1 MTRPASDLR
10 PRIGVDLTR
19 AGADTAW
26 PALVRE
32 AAALAPELAL
42 QAFVAPAQRRLL
54 DTGAAG
60 PAVPAVVVPPG
71 LPAAWRWPRL
81 QRQWR
86 LDLLHLDGV
95 APWWAGGAWSTSLH
109 QLPQGRSL
117 RRVAGARFI
126 GVPSRWA
133 GERLVHDHGVDPAR
147 VAVVPPG
154 VDAVRFRPGSDGR
167 ALVHALGLEPNGYLC
182 CVARRDARK
191 LPLTLLEALAHM
203 PRPRPTLVLIGREED
218 PAHRLALEIAVQ
230 RLGLAADVRLLDHIT
245 DTQLPALL
253 RHARLFVQPSLEAHR
268 GTAVL
273 EAMASGVA
281 VVTADVPVLAER
293 VGRAGLTVHPHDS
306 HELAAAMLCL
316 LADPRRREALVQR
329 GLARAQAHHWRG
341 VAERLVEGWRDA
353 VARPA
358 PLRSPAWA

>member
-1 MTRPASDLR
+1 MTTLAADRR
-10 PRIGVDLTR
+10 PRIGVDLTQ
-19 AGADTAW
+19 AGADSAW
-26 PALVRE
+26 PAWVRE
-32 AAALAPELAL
+32 AAALAPDLAL
-42 QAFVAPAQRRLL
+42 HAFVSPAQRRQF
-54 DTGAAG
+54 DPGGTG
-60 PAVPAVVVPPG
+60 PTVPAVVVPPG
-71 LPAAWRWPRL
+71 LPRAWRWPHL

-86 LDLLHLDGV
+86 LDLLHLERDV
-95 APWWAGGAWSTSLH
+95 PWWTGGAWSTSLQH
-109 QLPQGRSL
+109 LPQGHAL
-117 RRVAGARFI
+117 RRLGRARFI

-133 GERLVHDHGVDPAR
+133 GDQLVHDHGVDAAR

-154 VDAVRFRPGSDGR
+154 VDAVRFRPGGDGR

-253 RHARLFVQPSLEAHR
+253 RHARLFVQPALEAHR

-281 VVTADVPVLAER
+281 VVAADVPVLAER
-293 VGRAGLTVHPHDS
+293 VGRAGLTVHPHDT

-341 VAERLVEGWRDA
+341 VAERLVQGWRDA

-358 PLRSPAWA
+358 PARTPAWA